1 MSKNNPYRF
10 ANLLFYLGTILV
22 NVLAVTIPLGGNSTG
37 EISDKYHTSITPA
50 GYAFSI
56 WGLIYLL
63 LAGFIVYQFRS
74 KPASVQLV
82 KSISIPFI
90 ISCAAN
96 MTWLL
101 LWHYLQIELSLAA
114 MLVLLA
120 SLIVI
125 YRQTAGLTSP
135 TPGQGWLVKLPF
147 SIYLGW
153 ISVAT
158 IVNVSIVL
166 KKNGWDGFGLSDTAW
181 AVIMLCVGALLA
193 VLASYPYRN
202 WAYPLVFVWAYTAI
216 AVEQR
221 DSSRVY
227 MTALILA
234 ALLLA
239 YTVWIIYL
247 RLSGRR
253 NTGKRG

>member
-1 MSKNNPYRF
+1 
-10 ANLLFYLGTILV
+10 
-22 NVLAVTIPLGGNSTG
+22 
-37 EISDKYHTSITPA
+37 
-50 GYAFSI
+50 
-56 WGLIYLL
+56 
-63 LAGFIVYQFRS
+63 
-74 KPASVQLV
+74 
-82 KSISIPFI
+82 
-90 ISCAAN
+90 
-96 MTWLL
+96 
-101 LWHYLQIELSLAA
+101 
-114 MLVLLA
+114 
-120 SLIVI
+120 
-125 YRQTAGLTSP
+125 
-135 TPGQGWLVKLPF
+135 
-147 SIYLGW
+147 
-153 ISVAT
+153 
-158 IVNVSIVL
+158 
-166 KKNGWDGFGLSDTAW
+166 
-181 AVIMLCVGALLA
+181 MLCVGALLA